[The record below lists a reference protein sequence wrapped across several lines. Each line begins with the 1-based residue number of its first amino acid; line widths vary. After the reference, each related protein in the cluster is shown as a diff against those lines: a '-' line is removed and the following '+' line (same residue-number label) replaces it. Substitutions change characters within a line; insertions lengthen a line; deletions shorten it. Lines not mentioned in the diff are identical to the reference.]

1 MAKKNLQ
8 KLVRYKVWNEN
19 EIMKKQLKERLL
31 NDLQNTWVT
40 IAQEHFK
47 NDKVWLLGKKI

>member
-8 KLVRYKVWNEN
+8 KLVRYKVWNKN